1 MKTTSHF
8 IWIQLKSEI
17 FSDIFSVVYQYVKK
31 NNIEDF
37 IVFQNPLSSHITL
50 YYLEKDIENITKKEI
65 KEYIKKFNIN
75 DTITISWFNYFF
87 RWEWNRFVLYFTSKT
102 NLNLE
107 NYRND
112 LHEKYNRDYVEDN
125 GFAFSP
131 HITFL
136 RIQDSKIF
144 EKHRDNIENIIN
156 KKLQKIN
163 HLDTNTKNTFLY
175 AVNSQFKEEIQI
187 KL

>member
-8 IWIQLKSEI
+8 IWIPLKSEI
-17 FSDIFSVVYQYVKK
+17 FSDIFSSVYSYLEQ
-31 NNIEDF
+31 NNIQDS
-37 IVFQNPLSSHITL
+37 IIFQNPLSVHITL
-50 YYLEKDIENITKKEI
+50 YYLEKNI
-65 KEYIKKFNIN
+65 
-75 DTITISWFNYFF
+75 DTITTEEIKKYIQKFDIKNSISVSWFDYFF
-87 RWEWNRFVLYFTSKT
+87 RWEWNRFALYFTSKT

-125 GFAFSP
+125 NFTFFP

-136 RIQDSKIF
+136 RIQDNKIF
-144 EKHRDNIENIIN
+144 EKHRKNIENIIN
-156 KKLQKIN
+156 KELQKIN
-163 HLDTNTKNTFLY
+163 NVDVNTRNISLY
-175 AVNSQFKEEIQI
+175 AVNSQFREEIQV